1 MGSLTVMAPCSILL
15 KTKVITGGKC
25 MIILIRKA
33 RKVSPQLVLNK
44 TKTVL
49 MIQWVNKEISAGINE
64 ITREVSG
71 VMVYISILE

>member
-1 MGSLTVMAPCSILL
+1 MGSLTVTAPCSILL
-15 KTKVITGGKC
+15 KTKVINGGKY

-49 MIQWVNKEISAGINE
+49 MIQ
-64 ITREVSG
+64 
-71 VMVYISILE
+71 

>member
-1 MGSLTVMAPCSILL
+1 
-15 KTKVITGGKC
+15 